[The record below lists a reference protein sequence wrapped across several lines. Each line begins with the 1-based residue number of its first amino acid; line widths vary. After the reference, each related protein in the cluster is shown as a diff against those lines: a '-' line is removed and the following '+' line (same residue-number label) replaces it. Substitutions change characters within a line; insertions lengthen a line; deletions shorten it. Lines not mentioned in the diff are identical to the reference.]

1 MKMFRE
7 ILFSSSFRRLPDKSA
22 EHIERRSDDPQG
34 ERSASS
40 GLLLT
45 LDSGVGKHNKA
56 SMLQWVLGTVC
67 ICALILLMSSSG
79 LATASD
85 KIDIISLKNR
95 TADEI
100 MPLIRPMLDA
110 QEAMSGTGFQ
120 LIVRA
125 SPARQQEIRGLVTQL
140 DQAIQQL
147 RISVR
152 RAAQEE
158 IERERAQADVNL
170 GVAGGE
176 VEARGRAIV
185 RSTRDKGGERNNYQ
199 VTTLEGTPTYINT
212 GESFPVPTQSGQV
225 INGQLVVTQ
234 GLEYQQLNSGFYALA
249 RTQGDMVTVD
259 ISPQREVLDPHGSG
273 RIQSTSLVTSVRG
286 RMGEW
291 LELGGTSQQRT
302 QQGGGLFR
310 STRSKDDTQQTLWL
324 KVDAVK

>member
-1 MKMFRE
+1 MKMFR
-7 ILFSSSFRRLPDKSA
+7 K
-22 EHIERRSDDPQG
+22 
-34 ERSASS
+34 
-40 GLLLT
+40 LL
-45 LDSGVGKHNKA
+45 GIIYVG
-56 SMLQWVLGTVC
+56 
-67 ICALILLMSSSG
+67 ALLLLMSLSG
-79 LATASD
+79 LAAASD
-85 KIDIISLKNR
+85 KIDIIPLKNR
-95 TADEI
+95 TAEEI

-110 QEAMSGTGFQ
+110 QEALSGTGFQ

-125 SPARQQEIRGLVTQL
+125 SPARQQEIRSLVSQL

-158 IERERAQADVNL
+158 IERERAQANVNL

-185 RSTRDKGGERNNYQ
+185 RSTRDKSGERNNYQ
-199 VTTLEGTPTYINT
+199 VTTMEGTPAFINT
-212 GESFPVPTQSGQV
+212 GEAFPVPTQSGQV
-225 INGQLVVTQ
+225 INGQWVVTQ
-234 GLEYQQLNSGFYALA
+234 GMEYQQLNSGFYALA
-249 RTQGDMVTVD
+249 RTQGDTVTID

-286 RMGEW
+286 RLGEW

-302 QQGGGLFR
+302 TQGGGLFR

-324 KVDAVK
+324 KVDVVE